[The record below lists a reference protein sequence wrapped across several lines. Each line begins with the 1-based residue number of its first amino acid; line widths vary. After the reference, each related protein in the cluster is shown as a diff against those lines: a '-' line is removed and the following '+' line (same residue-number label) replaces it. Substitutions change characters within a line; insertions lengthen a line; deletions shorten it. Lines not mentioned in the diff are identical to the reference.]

1 MPTATW
7 LASRTV
13 PPSLQRKRLSLAV
26 ELVSNPAVI
35 FSERLQLN
43 LEGLARVYRLG
54 GCLAWMPGCSSGLH
68 VGAAHSRLPSPLL
81 KHNPFL
87 PASLAVDE
95 PTSGKQC

>member
-54 GCLAWMPGCSSGLH
+54 GCLAWMPGCGGNLQSEQH
-68 VGAAHSRLPSPLL
+68 TADCPPR
-81 KHNPFL
+81 
-87 PASLAVDE
+87 
-95 PTSGKQC
+95 C